1 MRFRLDFHPLVPI
14 DLAQASAWY
23 ERREPGVSIRLESEA
38 KKVFRRLGDEALLYA
53 VRFADVRR
61 LNLREFPYGVFYFI
75 TGETVVV
82 LGVFHGTQDTEEE
95 LRCRREAY
103 A

>member
-14 DLAQASAWY
+14 DLAEASAWY
-23 ERREPGVSIRLESEA
+23 ERREPGVGIRLESEA
-38 KKVFRRLGDEALLYA
+38 KKVFRCLGDDALLYA

-61 LNLREFPYGVFYFI
+61 VNLPKFPYGAFYI
-75 TGETVVV
+75 IAGEIVVV
-82 LGVFHGTQDTEEE
+82 LGVLHGAQDTEEA
-95 LRCRREAY
+95 LRRRREAY